1 MGKLND
7 KAVQAAQPGEKVRKI
22 SDGDGLSLVVQPN
35 GSKLWWLRYRFGGKE
50 KTLSL
55 GQYPLVTLKQAREW
69 AYDARKL
76 LAAGSDPGEVKK
88 AAAAEAAPASAPI
101 GETVEQIAREWF
113 EKFSKQWAPGHASK
127 IERRLERDLFP
138 HLGRA
143 GIAAVRPAELLA
155 VARRVEARGAV
166 ETAHRLLNNCGQV
179 WRYAVATGRAER
191 DITGDLKGALPPVK
205 TSHLGAIT
213 EPDEVGA
220 LLRAIEEYRGGEVV
234 RLALRLAPHVFLRPG
249 ELRQGRK
256 EEFKLGEEAGEW
268 EIPAKKMKG
277 RRPHVVPLSRQAVE
291 IIRDAMEAAGDSE
304 WLFPSPLSASRC
316 ISDMALLTA
325 IRRMGYS
332 KEEMT
337 AHGFRAM
344 ASTNLEHLGYD
355 VRLIEL
361 QLAHADQN
369 DVRAAYKRDV
379 SRLQIEARAKMMQ
392 DWSDYLDSL
401 RVGAQVIPFRS
412 ASS

>member
-7 KAVQAAQPGEKVRKI
+7 KAVQAAQPGTKARKI
-22 SDGDGLSLVVQPN
+22 SDGDGLALVVQPN
-35 GSKLWWLRYRFGGKE
+35 GSKLWWLRYRFDGKE

-55 GQYPLVTLKQAREW
+55 GQYPLVTLKEAREQ
-69 AYDARKL
+69 AFEARKL
-76 LAAGSDPGEVKK
+76 LANGVDPGEVKK
-88 AAAAEAAPASAPI
+88 AAIVEASPAPL

-127 IERRLERDLFP
+127 IERRLERDLYP
-138 HLGRA
+138 HLGKA
-143 GIAAVRPAELLA
+143 EISAVRPAELLA
-155 VARRVEARGAV
+155 VARRVETRGAI

-191 DITGDLKGALPPVK
+191 DITSDLKGALAPTK
-205 TSHLGAIT
+205 TAHLGAIT
-213 EPDEVGA
+213 EPQEVGA

-249 ELRQGRK
+249 ELRQGRWS
-256 EEFKLGEEAGEW
+256 EINEEAKEW
-268 EIPAKKMKG
+268 LIPAEKMKG
-277 RRPHVVPLSRQAVE
+277 RRPHVVPLSEQSLA
-291 IIRDAMEAAGDSE
+291 IIAELREVSGESE
-304 WLFPSPLSASRC
+304 WMFPSPQSATRC

-325 IRRMGYS
+325 IRRMGYG

-344 ASTNLEHLGYD
+344 ASTNLEHMGYD

-361 QLAHADQN
+361 QLAHADTN

-379 SRLQIEARAKMMQ
+379 SRLQIEQRTKMMQ
-392 DWSDYLDSL
+392 EWSDYLDAL
-401 RVGAQVIPFRS
+401 KTGAQVLPFKRQ
-412 ASS
+412 A

>member
-22 SDGDGLSLVVQPN
+22 SDGDGLSLIVQPN

-55 GQYPLVTLKQAREW
+55 GQYPLVSLRQAREW
-69 AYDARKL
+69 AHDARRL
-76 LAAGSDPGEVKK
+76 LAAGSDPGEAKK
-88 AAAAEAAPASAPI
+88 TASAEAAPAPA
-101 GETVEQIAREWF
+101 GETVEAIAREWF
-113 EKFSKQWAPGHASK
+113 EKFSKQWVPGHASK

-138 HLGRA
+138 HLGKTE
-143 GIAAVRPAELLA
+143 IAAVRPAELLA

-191 DITGDLKGALPPVK
+191 DITGDLKGALAPVK
-205 TSHLGAIT
+205 SEHLGAIT
-213 EPDEVGA
+213 EPGEVGA

-249 ELRQGRK
+249 ELRQGRW
-256 EEFKLGEEAGEW
+256 EEINEEAGEW
-268 EIPAKKMKG
+268 VIPAEKMKG
-277 RRPHVVPLSRQAVE
+277 RRPHIVPLSRQALA
-291 IIRDAMEAAGDSE
+291 IIEDLREVTGGGE
-304 WLFPSPLSASRC
+304 WMFPSPQSAARC

-325 IRRMGYS
+325 IRRMGYG

-344 ASTNLEHLGYD
+344 ASTNLEHMGCD

-392 DWSDYLDSL
+392 EWSDYLDAL
-401 RVGAQVIPFRS
+401 RTGAKVLPFKRQ
-412 ASS
+412 A